1 MLKLNVGE
9 DTYQCPDC
17 GCFWTVMPPDH
28 GIKDIWISEQKYKK
42 DLAKKNGGGSQKV
55 KKRKDKPKVKPKWGE
70 KYET

>member
-1 MLKLNVGE
+1 
-9 DTYQCPDC
+9 
-17 GCFWTVMPPDH
+17 MPPDY
-28 GIKDIWISEQKYKK
+28 GIKDVWIDEQKYKK